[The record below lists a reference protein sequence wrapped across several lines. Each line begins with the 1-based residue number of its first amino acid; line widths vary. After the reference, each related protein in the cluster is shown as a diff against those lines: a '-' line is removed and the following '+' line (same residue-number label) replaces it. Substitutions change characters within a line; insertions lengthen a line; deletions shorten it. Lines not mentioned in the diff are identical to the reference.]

1 MDLGLN
7 LAIPGM
13 PTYVPNF
20 EAQMEELEYAPF
32 KRGVM
37 RFDDYNYNMYNKY
50 ILIDSQKAT
59 KLGYGSIKGG
69 SAVDTGPRL
78 T

>member
-1 MDLGLN
+1 M
-7 LAIPGM
+7 AM
-13 PTYVPNF
+13 
-20 EAQMEELEYAPF
+20 QKYAPF

-37 RFDDYNYNMYNKY
+37 RFEDYNYNMYNKY
-50 ILIDSQKAT
+50 ILIDPQKAT
-59 KLGYGSIKGG
+59 KLGYNASIKGG

>member
-7 LAIPGM
+7 MAVPGM
-13 PTYVPNF
+13 PIYVPNF

-50 ILIDSQKAT
+50 ILIDS
-59 KLGYGSIKGG
+59 
-69 SAVDTGPRL
+69 
-78 T
+78 